1 MIKTYEPLYSRDSL
15 NRIRIWQMEQNGSR
29 YRTVAGLQD
38 GEKVISDWTVAEPKN
53 TDKKNATSGSEQATK
68 EIEAKYKKQKK
79 TGYFEDIKDVDYMGY
94 VEPMLAK
101 QYKDYSNKIDLTK
114 KEYILQC
121 KFNGMRCVAT
131 KDGLFTRKGEK
142 YLTCPHIEESLQG
155 FFKAYPDAV
164 LDGELFNNDLRQ
176 QLNEISKLIRRTVN
190 ISKDDLERSKQ
201 LVRYHIY
208 DGYNFGISKDCCYT
222 ERKLWIDTNVI
233 DHYNYIMQV
242 QDFPISSQED
252 LMKHYSSFVDDGHE
266 GVMLRYSNMGYENK
280 RSKHLL
286 KVKPEDDSEA
296 KIVDIIEGLGNWSG
310 TGKTITLDWNG
321 KIFDASFKGSYEQA
335 ADFLQQ
341 KNKWI
346 GKTVTFLYNGLTG
359 KGTPNF
365 ARIDINNCLK
375 LDR

>member
-1 MIKTYEPLYSRDSL
+1 
-15 NRIRIWQMEQNGSR
+15 MEQNGSR
-29 YRTVAGLQD
+29 HRTVAGLQD

-233 DHYNYIMQV
+233 DQYNYIMKV

-252 LMKHYSSFVDDGHE
+252 LIKHYSSFVDDGHE

>member
-29 YRTVAGLQD
+29 HRTVAGLQD

-233 DHYNYIMQV
+233 DQYNYIMKV

-252 LMKHYSSFVDDGHE
+252 LIKHYSSFVDDGHE